1 MSDQEQEEV
10 ADIPE
15 EDEED
20 EVEAPDAEDQEDVDG
35 KKTGGLHRW
44 LVDCCVSHM
53 SLTYREICNFPLRRR
68 R

>member
-1 MSDQEQEEV
+1 MSDQEREEV

-15 EDEED
+15 EED

-44 LVDCCVSHM
+44 LVDVVF
-53 SLTYREICNFPLRRR
+53 LIF
-68 R
+68 